1 MCKTFVLYDRFMGN
15 REDLLV
21 GAMRCL
27 YKKGYARTTA
37 RDIASAAGVSLAAI
51 GYHYGTKDDLLNA
64 ALYQALAEWGDDVGK
79 AMAAA
84 TRPDATP
91 AERFEET
98 WTQVLRSFAANQRLW
113 AVQFEL
119 LGYLEQKPE
128 LRAAFAEANRQARE
142 GLAELFCVP
151 GETAGAVF
159 QALVGGL
166 ATQWLIDPD
175 SALTGHDLRTAIQ
188 AIAAAVAD

>member
-1 MCKTFVLYDRFMGN
+1 MGN
-15 REDLLV
+15 REDLLA
-21 GAMRCL
+21 GAMQCL
-27 YKKGYARTTA
+27 YEKGYARTTA

-84 TRPDATP
+84 TRPNATP
-91 AERFEET
+91 TERFEET
-98 WTQVLRSFAANQRLW
+98 WTQVLKSFAANQRLW

-119 LGYLEQKPE
+119 LGFLDQKPD
-128 LRAAFAEANRQARE
+128 LKAAFAEANRQARE
-142 GLAELFCVP
+142 GLAELFGVP
-151 GETAGAVF
+151 GANAGAVF
-159 QALVGGL
+159 QALLGGL

-188 AIAAAVAD
+188 MIATAVSG

>member
-1 MCKTFVLYDRFMGN
+1 MGN
-15 REDLLV
+15 REDLLA
-21 GAMRCL
+21 GARKVIL
-27 YKKGYARTTA
+27 ERGVAKATA
-37 RDIASAAGVSLAAI
+37 RDIAAAAGVSLAAI
-51 GYHYGTKDDLLNA
+51 GYHYGTKEQLLNA

-119 LGYLEQKPE
+119 LGFLDQNPE
-128 LRAAFAEANRQARE
+128 LQAAFAEANHQARE
-142 GLAELFCVP
+142 GLAELFGVP
-151 GETAGAVF
+151 GATAGAVF
-159 QALVGGL
+159 QALIAGL
-166 ATQWLIDPD
+166 ATQWLVDPD
-175 SALTGHDLRTAIQ
+175 SVLSGRDLRTAIQ
-188 AIAAAVAD
+188 AIAASVSE

>member
-1 MCKTFVLYDRFMGN
+1 MGN
-15 REDLLV
+15 REDLLA

-27 YKKGYARTTA
+27 HEKGYARTTA

-64 ALYQALAEWGDDVGK
+64 ALYQALAEWGDDLGK
-79 AMAAA
+79 ALA
-84 TRPDATP
+84 TRPEANP

-98 WTQVLRSFAANQRLW
+98 WTQVVKSFAANHRLW

-119 LGYLEQKPE
+119 LAFLDQKPE
-128 LRAAFAEANRQARE
+128 LKTAFAEANRQARE
-142 GLAELFCVP
+142 GLADLFGVP
-151 GETAGAVF
+151 GTAAGAVF

-166 ATQWLIDPD
+166 AAQWLVDPD
-175 SALTGHDLRTAIQ
+175 SPPSGHDLREAIQ
-188 AIAAAVAD
+188 AIAEAVT

>member
-1 MCKTFVLYDRFMGN
+1 MGN

-27 YKKGYARTTA
+27 YDKGYARTTA

-98 WTQVLRSFAANQRLW
+98 WTQVLRSFAANSRLW

-119 LGYLEQKPE
+119 LGHLDQKPE
-128 LRAAFAEANRQARE
+128 LRAAFAEANRQGRE
-142 GLAELFCVP
+142 GLAELFDIP
-151 GETAGAVF
+151 GAAAGAVL
-159 QALVGGL
+159 QALLAGL
-166 ATQWLIDPD
+166 ATQWLIAPD
-175 SALTGHDLRTAIQ
+175 STPSGHDLRTAIQ
-188 AIAAAVAD
+188 AIAAAISE